1 MRFSDRS
8 KQHCARF
15 VSESNLT
22 TCPYQ
27 VCPHRHRRTHARRG
41 RHTDGRAHTR
51 MHGFTHA
58 HMHARTHTHTY
69 SHSHSLTQSVSHSLT
84 HTLSHTHT
92 CRRRAT
98 GTTHP
103 RPACVLECFGLVRA
117 RVWARASARACD
129 ACVQPANLESSQT
142 VQSQQKIHSAQGLL
156 AGCQVRC
163 RRQCHDRRCRITPSP
178 PLPRPPDRP
187 NLDRISCRRRGQHDD
202 RGGEKEVLPASR
214 D

>member
-41 RHTDGRAHTR
+41 RHTDGRANTR
-51 MHGFTHA
+51 MHGCTHA
-58 HMHARTHTHTY
+58 HARTHARTHTHT
-69 SHSHSLTQSVSHSLT
+69 HTHTHSLT
-84 HTLSHTHT
+84 HSLILSLSLSLT
-92 CRRRAT
+92 CCRRAT

-103 RPACVLECFGLVRA
+103 RPACVSECFGLVRA
-117 RVWARASARACD
+117 RVGACVHARACH
-129 ACVQPANLESSQT
+129 ACVQPADLESSQA

-156 AGCQVRC
+156 AGSQVR
-163 RRQCHDRRCRITPSP
+163 RGRQCHHRRCRIIPSP
-178 PLPRPPDRP
+178 PPPRPPDRP